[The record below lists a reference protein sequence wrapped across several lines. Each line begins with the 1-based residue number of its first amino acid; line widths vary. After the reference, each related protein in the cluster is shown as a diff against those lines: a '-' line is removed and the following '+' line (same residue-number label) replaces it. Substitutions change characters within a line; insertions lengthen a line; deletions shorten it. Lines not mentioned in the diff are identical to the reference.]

1 MAKRRRP
8 PKDEFRADVAAAV
21 VEALLGAGASIDEIS
36 KVLAQDSPPGK
47 LKRKSDRTP
56 SSHTSIRRLRERFR
70 KSTKGL
76 KSSIRRLRKRFR
88 KNTKRL
94 EPSPKDEPSEAQR
107 RYWEELANIFDK
119 KGHVD
124 VNGLATL
131 RKRWMDQLE

>member
-56 SSHTSIRRLRERFR
+56 SSHTSIRRFRERFR
-70 KSTKGL
+70 KNNKG
-76 KSSIRRLRKRFR
+76 
-88 KNTKRL
+88 L

-119 KGHVD
+119 KGDVD
-124 VNGLATL
+124 ANDPATL

>member
-8 PKDEFRADVAAAV
+8 PKDEFRADVEAAV

-47 LKRKSDRTP
+47 LKRKNDRTP
-56 SSHTSIRRLRERFR
+56 SSRTSIRRFRERFR
-70 KSTKGL
+70 KNTKGL
-76 KSSIRRLRKRFR
+76 ESSIRRLRDRFR
-88 KNTKRL
+88 KNTKGL

-119 KGHVD
+119 KGNVD
-124 VNGLATL
+124 ANDLATL